1 MDLDQYNVQQ
11 LEQRMM
17 SESTPGSQKK
27 QVARAD
33 YSSQGNSQQMQSG
46 ILYPSTSLSGN
57 RLTNKAPGTI
67 EDNKNIRTEADEKQG
82 SGVNQSDKR
91 EGKQP
96 NNSDSK
102 PDDASARQ
110 KQSPCDGGQASP
122 SDNPGSTGDSHD
134 GSIEQPVTGK
144 DQETPHD
151 LIGKPPKLFPR
162 SSQLQEEISVGD
174 PQTTNTKRTVHTD
187 SGGYKTMERSTLH
200 ETPTQSKFTM
210 RNSYNNKSIQPKLK
224 YTGKGQTK
232 ALHGNNNQQ
241 SAASIR
247 QSGISKHVSLRGDA
261 SNYRSVFDTSTGSD
275 KLKSNGEYEISKQ
288 GRVWCIRDL
297 KTNKLTTLKTIK
309 ANEVFFESKEL
320 VSVDGVFHQLIV
332 HNGKKPKLEIAERS
346 SSSSEDERKPNPCDF
361 SYGSKSDDYSKAS
374 TTPNS
379 LPESEEPKVE
389 ETQGSGDNQSNER
402 AIKQQDNSR
411 NKPDYASRGLKQD
424 PGDGGQT
431 SPSDNPGSTG
441 DSHDGSTEQPGKP
454 PFTGTGQEKTNLH
467 PNSSNCQGQDD
478 IVGARKQE
486 KAADFVSTENH
497 ENELHNCKMSKNK
510 PLSSSKYMIIRQG
523 RLFFIQDKRDK
534 DKECETTNEPSGKKE
549 KERKIV
555 NIKIPLNSGGTQGVD
570 EKTSMEHFVIVHV
583 NGDEET
589 VCLNMEKLMKLNYL
603 LKYPD
608 FLEQICKTFQPS
620 YILKIERS
628 ETEIIF
634 PCSKD
639 KTNASKLLENIL
651 SKANLVYT
659 ELPVNG
665 LCEDTVKEQLKLS
678 QVDTKVHWIVDSNQ
692 SKVLIVCHRSD
703 EVKAARYVSESIKAA
718 KSNNK
723 SLEMPLCVK
732 QMFEKELEDTF
743 QKDFPNIQYKWSPVG
758 EYRCSMTLD
767 GRHRNEAV
775 KWIEFEC
782 VNSVGRVSFEHIMSG
797 CSVDAIHKLIE
808 TLHVNQ
814 GKHTIYWDIIE
825 KEKNVLFCSLAGA
838 PAVSH
843 IEKRLR
849 NSIVQK
855 SFDLPEKLSDERVQT
870 LLQFILSELKS
881 KFEYI
886 VGEPFVTEQSDAC
899 SSLQFS
905 FFKKDQKGLEPEI
918 KCLLGKYRA
927 VEVTRCFDHNPVKC
941 SYFKI
946 EANRGKIEKKFHT
959 VLKHNCSFKGKCK
972 IQIIGEKNDVD
983 CCTSYIDKLTKQHI
997 VCHMEGPDKT
1007 FCQIGEG
1014 SAVLNIPKWES
1025 GKEKYKLSQAF
1036 KSILDAAEKEETYNI
1051 AVAVIPTSWQSHK
1064 HMKIIFNTFD
1074 NYVKKRSAMDPSI
1087 NMTFCCSIE
1096 GTFEDCIGMF
1106 NKAAEKL
1113 KCTSQSITE
1122 KMEIVINS
1130 GSFAHVAAE
1139 VLVNSANVNL
1149 KMKEGKIS
1157 SLILMR
1163 EGGSKREKKKP
1174 KDISRT
1180 LFFGR
1185 ARVHGEYGTLDNVD
1199 SQVLV
1204 YLWEKDEI
1212 KREDK
1217 LSKKDPRNWD
1227 ILETK
1232 SSDALLVIEKFQVAD
1247 TILTEIMN
1255 SMDMSKS
1262 DCSLIILT
1270 EGMHNKSHLFGY
1282 IQNLEPVD
1290 LAGKNCVVLD
1300 VFGEDSCVNQLISTV
1315 KQLQG
1320 IIVEIYVYFIR
1331 L

>member
-1 MDLDQYNVQQ
+1 
-11 LEQRMM
+11 
-17 SESTPGSQKK
+17 
-27 QVARAD
+27 
-33 YSSQGNSQQMQSG
+33 
-46 ILYPSTSLSGN
+46 
-57 RLTNKAPGTI
+57 
-67 EDNKNIRTEADEKQG
+67 
-82 SGVNQSDKR
+82 
-91 EGKQP
+91 
-96 NNSDSK
+96 
-102 PDDASARQ
+102 
-110 KQSPCDGGQASP
+110 
-122 SDNPGSTGDSHD
+122 
-134 GSIEQPVTGK
+134 
-144 DQETPHD
+144 
-151 LIGKPPKLFPR
+151 
-162 SSQLQEEISVGD
+162 
-174 PQTTNTKRTVHTD
+174 
-187 SGGYKTMERSTLH
+187 
-200 ETPTQSKFTM
+200 
-210 RNSYNNKSIQPKLK
+210 
-224 YTGKGQTK
+224 
-232 ALHGNNNQQ
+232 
-241 SAASIR
+241 
-247 QSGISKHVSLRGDA
+247 
-261 SNYRSVFDTSTGSD
+261 
-275 KLKSNGEYEISKQ
+275 
-288 GRVWCIRDL
+288 
-297 KTNKLTTLKTIK
+297 
-309 ANEVFFESKEL
+309 
-320 VSVDGVFHQLIV
+320 
-332 HNGKKPKLEIAERS
+332 
-346 SSSSEDERKPNPCDF
+346 
-361 SYGSKSDDYSKAS
+361 
-374 TTPNS
+374 
-379 LPESEEPKVE
+379 
-389 ETQGSGDNQSNER
+389 
-402 AIKQQDNSR
+402 
-411 NKPDYASRGLKQD
+411 
-424 PGDGGQT
+424 
-431 SPSDNPGSTG
+431 
-441 DSHDGSTEQPGKP
+441 
-454 PFTGTGQEKTNLH
+454 
-467 PNSSNCQGQDD
+467 
-478 IVGARKQE
+478 
-486 KAADFVSTENH
+486 
-497 ENELHNCKMSKNK
+497 
-510 PLSSSKYMIIRQG
+510 
-523 RLFFIQDKRDK
+523 
-534 DKECETTNEPSGKKE
+534 
-549 KERKIV
+549 
-555 NIKIPLNSGGTQGVD
+555 
-570 EKTSMEHFVIVHV
+570 MEHFVIVHV

-997 VCHMEGPDKT
+997 VCHMEGPDSTKVIGKIENACHENYVAYEVEHVGNKYPPSPKSPLMVDHKCWLFPNRSQLTVTKLSLDDCPAELKVTTKEQESTSPPNQT

-1163 EGGSKREKKKP
+1163 EGEDLQSTISNEHPRALKTEEVYATKGKSCKWIFHIALPPKSDPNYMEVLNTLVFNSLCEAENKRCVSIAFPALGIGKTLQYELKEVAQSMLSVAEKFQRERRPLYLKKMQIVIFQEDQSVEFKKVQQSIQEKKKP

-1212 KREDK
+1212 KRESADLHPLVSRLDSKDK
-1217 LSKKDPRNWD
+1217 SLWKTFNKAIQSATFFFN
-1227 ILETK
+1227 
-1232 SSDALLVIEKFQVAD
+1232 SMHALLVIEKFQVAD

-1320 IIVEIYVYFIR
+1320 ISKVEPHKN
-1331 L
+1331 

>member
-1 MDLDQYNVQQ
+1 
-11 LEQRMM
+11 M

-67 EDNKNIRTEADEKQG
+67 EDNKNIRTETEADEKQG

-379 LPESEEPKVE
+379 LPESEEPSSRFQKQPNITRKENALAYMKAGARTDLFKDTEVE

-454 PFTGTGQEKTNLH
+454 PFTGTGQETEENNADGQNRRLTSLPGNQGPDEPDAVRNKSPPLTTHSHSSQLTEKTNLH

-534 DKECETTNEPSGKKE
+534 DKECVLENVESAHFEVVQITKLLRRQQMNPVVKKR
-549 KERKIV
+549 KRGRLSTSKFHLTQAERKE
-555 NIKIPLNSGGTQGVD
+555 L
-570 EKTSMEHFVIVHV
+570 MR
-583 NGDEET
+583 
-589 VCLNMEKLMKLNYL
+589 KL
-603 LKYPD
+603 PW
-608 FLEQICKTFQPS
+608 
-620 YILKIERS
+620 
-628 ETEIIF
+628 
-634 PCSKD
+634 
-639 KTNASKLLENIL
+639 NIL
-651 SKANLVYT
+651 S
-659 ELPVNG
+659 
-665 LCEDTVKEQLKLS
+665 
-678 QVDTKVHWIVDSNQ
+678 
-692 SKVLIVCHRSD
+692 
-703 EVKAARYVSESIKAA
+703 
-718 KSNNK
+718 
-723 SLEMPLCVK
+723 
-732 QMFEKELEDTF
+732 
-743 QKDFPNIQYKWSPVG
+743 
-758 EYRCSMTLD
+758 
-767 GRHRNEAV
+767 
-775 KWIEFEC
+775 
-782 VNSVGRVSFEHIMSG
+782 
-797 CSVDAIHKLIE
+797 
-808 TLHVNQ
+808 
-814 GKHTIYWDIIE
+814 
-825 KEKNVLFCSLAGA
+825 LF
-838 PAVSH
+838 
-843 IEKRLR
+843 
-849 NSIVQK
+849 
-855 SFDLPEKLSDERVQT
+855 
-870 LLQFILSELKS
+870 
-881 KFEYI
+881 
-886 VGEPFVTEQSDAC
+886 
-899 SSLQFS
+899 
-905 FFKKDQKGLEPEI
+905 
-918 KCLLGKYRA
+918 
-927 VEVTRCFDHNPVKC
+927 
-941 SYFKI
+941 
-946 EANRGKIEKKFHT
+946 
-959 VLKHNCSFKGKCK
+959 
-972 IQIIGEKNDVD
+972 
-983 CCTSYIDKLTKQHI
+983 
-997 VCHMEGPDKT
+997 M
-1007 FCQIGEG
+1007 
-1014 SAVLNIPKWES
+1014 
-1025 GKEKYKLSQAF
+1025 
-1036 KSILDAAEKEETYNI
+1036 
-1051 AVAVIPTSWQSHK
+1051 
-1064 HMKIIFNTFD
+1064 
-1074 NYVKKRSAMDPSI
+1074 
-1087 NMTFCCSIE
+1087 
-1096 GTFEDCIGMF
+1096 
-1106 NKAAEKL
+1106 
-1113 KCTSQSITE
+1113 
-1122 KMEIVINS
+1122 
-1130 GSFAHVAAE
+1130 
-1139 VLVNSANVNL
+1139 
-1149 KMKEGKIS
+1149 
-1157 SLILMR
+1157 
-1163 EGGSKREKKKP
+1163 
-1174 KDISRT
+1174 
-1180 LFFGR
+1180 
-1185 ARVHGEYGTLDNVD
+1185 
-1199 SQVLV
+1199 
-1204 YLWEKDEI
+1204 
-1212 KREDK
+1212 
-1217 LSKKDPRNWD
+1217 
-1227 ILETK
+1227 
-1232 SSDALLVIEKFQVAD
+1232 
-1247 TILTEIMN
+1247 
-1255 SMDMSKS
+1255 
-1262 DCSLIILT
+1262 
-1270 EGMHNKSHLFGY
+1270 
-1282 IQNLEPVD
+1282 
-1290 LAGKNCVVLD
+1290 
-1300 VFGEDSCVNQLISTV
+1300 
-1315 KQLQG
+1315 
-1320 IIVEIYVYFIR
+1320 
-1331 L
+1331 